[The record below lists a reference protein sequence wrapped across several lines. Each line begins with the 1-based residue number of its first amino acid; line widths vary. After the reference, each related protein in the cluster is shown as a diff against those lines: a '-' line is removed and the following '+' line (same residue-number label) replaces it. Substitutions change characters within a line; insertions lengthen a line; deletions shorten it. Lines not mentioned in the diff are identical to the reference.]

1 MLSRKGGSTKTREL
15 WLLCSDDNTPF
26 FHKFAAHRK
35 NINTI
40 WKIHDDS
47 GKLVEGAKAI
57 AEAGIQ
63 HFESLFREEVD
74 LHLPEIVQSAG
85 YFPASVTEEDNSELM
100 KPVLLQDLKH
110 ILSISK
116 NDKSLGPDGIPV
128 EVYIALFDVLGVDL
142 LRVIELSRTSGK
154 IPVVF
159 NSTFLALIPKIDHPL
174 TFEDFLPI
182 SLCNFAYKIIGKII
196 SIRIRNVL
204 GRCISGEQFGF
215 FPGR

>member
-1 MLSRKGGSTKTREL
+1 MLWEESRCAL
-15 WLLCSDDNTPF
+15 NLLCAEPEIAED
-26 FHKFAAHRK
+26 
-35 NINTI
+35 
-40 WKIHDDS
+40 
-47 GKLVEGAKAI
+47 I
-57 AEAGIQ
+57 AEARIK

-85 YFPASVTEEDNSELM
+85 YFHASVTEEDNSELM
-100 KPVLLQDLKH
+100 KLILLQDLKH

-128 EVYIALFDVLGVDL
+128 EVYRALFDVLGGYL
-142 LRVIELSRTSGK
+142 LRVIELSRISGK
-154 IPVVF
+154 IPAVF

-174 TFEDFLPI
+174 SFEDFRLI
-182 SLCNFAYKIIGKII
+182 SLCNYAYKIIGKII

-215 FPGR
+215 FSGR